1 MALMPKRVK
10 RRKQHRGTLKGR
22 ATRGN
27 TVAFGEFGLQSTQR
41 AWLNSRQIE
50 AGRIAASH
58 FLSGEGRIWIRV
70 FPHKPITA
78 KPAEVRMGTGKG
90 DVDDWVVTVK
100 PGTILYEIGG
110 VDEAKAKVA
119 LNRIAHKMPFRVR
132 MARRRPKL

>member
-10 RRKQHRGTLKGR
+10 RRKQQRGTLRGR

-27 TVAFGEFGLQSTQR
+27 FVAFGEFGLQSTQR
-41 AWLNSRQIE
+41 GWITARQIE

-58 FLSGEGRIWIRV
+58 YLSGEGRIWIRI

-90 DVDDWVVTVK
+90 DVDDWVAVVK

-110 VDEAKAKVA
+110 VPEAKARGYKPVGA
-119 LNRIAHKMPFRVR
+119 SSLMP
-132 MARRRPKL
+132 P